1 MKKVTKTAK
10 PAAKKPVAKKK
21 AAPKV
26 FWYHYNKP
34 ASQKAKRPK
43 ISVHYDKKCHIV
55 NSIVCNVPTAG
66 HERPTQ
72 PHFVV
77 KGTGV
82 MTIKRG
88 IAYIN

>member
-1 MKKVTKTAK
+1 MRKKPTEPRKT
-10 PAAKKPVAKKK
+10 AAKKRTALS
-21 AAPKV
+21 

-34 ASQKAKRPK
+34 ASQKARKPK

-55 NSIVCNVPTAG
+55 DSIVCNVPTAG
-66 HERPTQ
+66 HQRNTQ

-77 KGTGV
+77 KGKGI
-82 MTIKRG
+82 MTIKKG